1 MNGSITI
8 IGAGLAGLTLARVL
22 HVHGIASTVYEAE
35 ASPTGRAQGG
45 QLDVHDVNGQVA
57 LQECQLLD
65 EFRSIVNMGA
75 EALRFL
81 GSDGEVVGEIPDD
94 GELSNPEVLRG
105 ELRRILVESL
115 PPDAIRWNHKTVS
128 ITPGAGHGQHTVTF
142 ADGSTVDT
150 DVLIGADGA
159 WSRVRTYLNGAA
171 PEYLGTVWVETFLH
185 DVEQR
190 HQRSAALVGSGAM
203 LAMEPGRGIFGH
215 REANDVIHTYV
226 VLKKPLEWAQS
237 VDFSDREGAL
247 VLVAKQLGPGWA
259 PELLDLVTSGET
271 TPVARPIWGLP
282 LGHTWDRVPGVMLIG
297 DAAHLTPPDGDGA
310 NWALYDGA
318 ELAKAIVA
326 APDDIETAFTAFAA
340 QMLPRSAASSIEG
353 YQSFEQTF
361 GYNAPSNLR
370 DMMSRATTY
379 GHEHHH

>member
-1 MNGSITI
+1 MNGSISI

-35 ASPTGRAQGG
+35 ASPTGRTQGG
-45 QLDVHDVNGQVA
+45 QLDIHDFNGQIA

-65 EFRSIVNMGA
+65 EFRSIVNMGG
-75 EALRFL
+75 EAMRFL
-81 GSDGEVVGEIPDD
+81 GSDGKLVGEIPDD
-94 GELSNPEVLRG
+94 GQLSNPEVLRG
-105 ELRRILVESL
+105 ELRRILIESL
-115 PPDAIRWNHKTVS
+115 PHGTIRWNHKTVS
-128 ITPGAGHGQHTVTF
+128 ITPRDGGGQHTVTF
-142 ADGSTVDT
+142 ADDSSVDT

-159 WSRVRTYLNGAA
+159 WSRVRNYLHGAT
-171 PEYLGTVWVETFLH
+171 PEYLGTLWVETFLH

-203 LAMEPGRGIFGH
+203 LAMEPGRGIFAH

-226 VLKKPLEWAQS
+226 VLKKPLEWVQS
-237 VDFSDREGAL
+237 VDFSDRERAL
-247 VLVAKQLGPGWA
+247 AHVADQLGPGWA
-259 PELLDLVTSGET
+259 PELLELVTRGEA

-318 ELAKAIVA
+318 QLANAILA
-326 APDDIETAFTAFAA
+326 APGDIETAFAAFAE
-340 QMLPRSAASSIEG
+340 QMLPRSAESSIEG

-361 GYNAPSNLR
+361 GYNAPANLR
-370 DMMSRATTY
+370 DMMNRTKTY
-379 GHEHHH
+379 GQQHHH